1 MKRNYFLLAGLI
13 VTLCSWKAFSN
24 GQELPVLAEETE
36 NEDIIVFRD
45 AFTEEDIARKFEDYT
60 KNVVIFDSAAYY
72 GMGAVSEGD
81 LKCEGRVV
89 GVVYDENTGDFLVN
103 AEVSFEELGLS
114 VSTGKGGRFDV
125 VDLPDGRYTI
135 TVHADGYQNAVYQ
148 GMPVSH
154 SVGVDVYSLAVSK
167 KRGIVKDFNKTEHT
181 QESMGEDFEELGYML
196 GNEEVRSVSAIPTI
210 PKVTLRCDDGEIRTY
225 TNNLN
230 HYLYYVV
237 AVELMNYELYSKEQ
251 IKEGY
256 KAQAVAARTYA
267 VAHAIWKDRHRGTD
281 YDLCDKEHCQAYK
294 HGYCNLVT
302 IEAVDETENEVV
314 CTSDSLRICG
324 VSYSNT
330 CPGYTTSSFDE
341 WGLDLPYLVSVEC
354 PYHAKSDEKGGHGV
368 GMCQNGAI
376 GMSVRGYLYEEI
388 LEHYYYMT
396 TVITANPYTD

>member
-13 VTLCSWKAFSN
+13 AMLCSWRVFSD
-24 GQELPVLAEETE
+24 GQEVPVLAEETE

-60 KNVVIFDSAAYY
+60 KNVVIFDSVAYY

-114 VSTGKGGRFDV
+114 VSTGEGGRFDV
-125 VDLPDGRYTI
+125 VNLPDGRYTRI
-135 TVHADGYQNAVYQ
+135 VQADGYQDEVYLD
-148 GMPVSH
+148 MPVSQA
-154 SVGVDVYSLAVSK
+154 VGVDIYSLALSK
-167 KRGIVKDFNKTEHT
+167 KHDIVKDFGRTEGV
-181 QESMGEDFEELGYML
+181 QRSIDEDFGEMGYAVLDEES
-196 GNEEVRSVSAIPTI
+196 RSISAIPTI

-237 AVELMNYELYSKEQ
+237 ASELLHPDDPLYKNYSKNQ
-251 IKEGY
+251 LKEGF

-267 VAHAIWKDRHRGTD
+267 VAHTIWKDRHAKDD
-281 YDLCDKEHCQAYK
+281 YDLCDKEHCQVYN
-294 HGYCNLVT
+294 HNYCNLVT

-314 CTSDSLRICG
+314 CTSGSFNICG
-324 VSYSNT
+324 VSFFASCKGRT
-330 CPGYTTSSFDE
+330 ISSFDE
-341 WGLDLPYLVSVEC
+341 WGLDLPYLASV
-354 PYHAKSDEKGGHGV
+354 YRWQHG
-368 GMCQNGAI
+368 
-376 GMSVRGYLYEEI
+376 R
-388 LEHYYYMT
+388 
-396 TVITANPYTD
+396 